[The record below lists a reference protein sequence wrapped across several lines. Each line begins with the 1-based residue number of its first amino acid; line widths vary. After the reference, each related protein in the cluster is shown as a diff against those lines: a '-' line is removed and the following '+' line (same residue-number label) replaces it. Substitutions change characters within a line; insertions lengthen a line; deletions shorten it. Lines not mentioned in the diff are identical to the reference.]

1 MRLPLYLRV
10 LLLLTLIGCG
20 WLFWQDTADSP
31 THSPVPVIA
40 RPVQAA
46 SAPVAAPPA
55 AVAEAVDLF
64 PAQTWTPAPPPIPVD
79 TSAPKP
85 PPLPFTVS
93 AQWRYENQAK
103 IVVLRGNGSQYTL
116 CNRCAVPG
124 RIVPGKMLDA
134 HYRLDKLTD
143 TTVVLTYM
151 PLKHVSTLR
160 LDTH

>member
-1 MRLPLYLRV
+1 MKLPLYLRV

-20 WLFWQDTADSP
+20 WLFWQDTPDSP
-31 THSPVPVIA
+31 PPAPTPPRIA
-40 RPVQAA
+40 KPLESAPASEPA
-46 SAPVAAPPA
+46 SAQPNT
-55 AVAEAVDLF
+55 VDLF
-64 PAQTWTPAPPPIPVD
+64 PAQTWVPLPPPTPVD
-79 TSAPKP
+79 TSPPKP
-85 PPLPFTVS
+85 PPLPFTVA

-116 CNRCAVPG
+116 CNRCSVPG

-143 TTVVLTYM
+143 TAVVLTYM

-160 LDTH
+160 LDTR

>member
-1 MRLPLYLRV
+1 MKLPLYLRI

-20 WLFWQDTADSP
+20 WLFWQDTPDIP
-31 THSPVPVIA
+31 
-40 RPVQAA
+40 A
-46 SAPVAAPPA
+46 SAPTVIIAKPA
-55 AVAEAVDLF
+55 EHVPVTTPEPQSDAVVDLF
-64 PAQTWTPAPPPIPVD
+64 PAQTWAAPPPPTPVD
-79 TSAPKP
+79 NSPPKP
-85 PPLPFTVS
+85 PPLPFTVT

-103 IVVLRGNGSQYTL
+103 IVVLRGNNTQYTL
-116 CNRCAVPG
+116 CNRCSVPG

-143 TTVVLTYM
+143 TAVVLTYM

>member
-1 MRLPLYLRV
+1 MKLPVYLRV

-20 WLFWQDTADSP
+20 WLFWQDSAQLPEAPST
-31 THSPVPVIA
+31 PVVR
-40 RPVQAA
+40 RPVETPP
-46 SAPVAAPPA
+46 APAPA
-55 AVAEAVDLF
+55 AVTAQEASVDLF
-64 PAQTWTPAPPPIPVD
+64 PAQTWTPAAPPIPVD
-79 TSAPKP
+79 TSPPKP
-85 PPLPFTVS
+85 PPLPFSVS

-103 IVVLRGNGSQYTL
+103 IVVLRGNGRQYTL
-116 CNRCAVPG
+116 CNRCSVPG

-151 PLKHVSTLR
+151 PLKHASTLR

>member
-1 MRLPLYLRV
+1 MKLPLYLRL

-20 WLFWQDTADSP
+20 WLFWQDTQDSP
-31 THSPVPVIA
+31 
-40 RPVQAA
+40 A
-46 SAPVAAPPA
+46 SAPVTVVANPAAPTPA
-55 AVAEAVDLF
+55 AAPEPVTSAVIDLF
-64 PAQTWTPAPPPIPVD
+64 PAQTWMPPPPPTPVD
-79 TSAPKP
+79 NSPPKP
-85 PPLPFTVS
+85 PPLPFTVA

-116 CNRCAVPG
+116 CNRCSVPG
-124 RIVPGKMLDA
+124 HIVPGKMLDA

-143 TTVVLTYM
+143 TAVVLTYM